1 MTDPSLWNQILIW
14 PILNLLIALYK
25 GFSVIGL
32 PGAFGFAIIAL
43 TVLIRGALTPL
54 TNAQL
59 KSAKKIQNL
68 KPRLDELSRRHKDD
82 KVKLQQAQLELYKEA
97 GVNPAA
103 GCLPLL
109 LQIPVFIALYN
120 VFIQVLDGGAS
131 AEFIASINKVL
142 YHSALTIE
150 TLDLNFFGVNLA
162 IKPSAWQTAG
172 VWLLLIPVITGV
184 LQFIQTKL
192 MSPPS
197 PKTDDKGAKQADAMA
212 DMQKQMGFVMPVMIG
227 FFAFSFP
234 VGLSL
239 YWNIF
244 SLFGI
249 MQQLKVNKGV

>member
-25 GFSVIGL
+25 GFTLIHL
-32 PGAFGFAIIAL
+32 PGAFGWAIIAL

-68 KPRLDELSRRHKDD
+68 KPRLDELNKRHKDD

-131 AEFIASINKVL
+131 VEFVANLNKVL
-142 YHSALTIE
+142 YHQALSITQ
-150 TLDLNFFGVNLA
+150 LDLTFFGVNLGV
-162 IKPSAWQTAG
+162 KPSAWQTEG
-172 VWLLLIPVITGV
+172 IWLLSIPLITGV
-184 LQFIQTKL
+184 LQFLQTRL
-192 MSPPS
+192 MTPAS
-197 PKTDDKGAKQADAMA
+197 PKTDKKDATNTDQMA
-212 DMQKQMGFVMPVMIG
+212 DMQKQMGMIMPVMIG
-227 FFAFSFP
+227 FFALSFP

-244 SLFGI
+244 TLFGI
-249 MQQLKVNKGV
+249 MQQLKINKNV